1 MGMSSQA
8 MHLDSK
14 SERLLRKLIF
24 EEMAFVALI
33 KGVYDLR
40 FPRHSKEIAVS
51 ELWTVARARVL
62 EGLCDP
68 TL

>member
-1 MGMSSQA
+1 
-8 MHLDSK
+8 MH
-14 SERLLRKLIF
+14 KLIL

-40 FPRHSKEIAVS
+40 FPRHSKQIAGS
-51 ELWTVARARVL
+51 ELWAVARERVL

-68 TL
+68 TIYSDSQK